1 MSSTNAAMLH
11 QPQVGQS
18 SWANRATKALLLLAF
33 SLLSACASVVPRGGE
48 IKTSTPVVTPDVNNV
63 VARDSDRHRV
73 ALLLPVSGPDAEVGQ
88 SIANATTLALLD
100 TNNRSIRMTTYDT
113 ALGVDVAARKAI
125 ADGNR
130 LILGPLRGD
139 NVITVADIARPA
151 GVPIISFSNDIGV
164 AGRNV
169 FLLGHLPGQSIER
182 VISYAKSMGMS
193 RFGAIVPKTVYGQR
207 ASTNIQTAVRNAGAT
222 LTSVQESDGTAASID
237 AATRKLAAAGAI
249 DAVLIADNG
258 RVAIATI
265 SSLRTRGLGKA
276 KILGTDL
283 WNTDGTLAG
292 KPMIYG
298 AMFASVPDGI
308 YKQYA
313 DKYRLR
319 YGKSPLRLSSLGY
332 DSVLLV
338 ARVAENW
345 KIGSTFPVARL
356 TDAGGFSGIDGA
368 FRFMANGMSERMLE
382 VQKIQA
388 GQFVTVDPAPRTF
401 AK

>member
-1 MSSTNAAMLH
+1 MLSTNAAMLH
-11 QPQVGQS
+11 QSQVGQS
-18 SWANRATKALLLLAF
+18 AWVNRASKALVLLAF
-33 SLLSACASVVPRGGE
+33 SLLAACASVVPRGGE

-73 ALLLPVSGPDAEVGQ
+73 ALLLPVSGPDADVGQ

-169 FLLGHLPGQSIER
+169 FLLGHLPGQSIDR
-182 VISYAKSMGMS
+182 VVSYAKSMGMS

-207 ASTNIQTAVRNAGAT
+207 ASTNMLAAVRNAGAT

-237 AATRKLAAAGAI
+237 AATRKLAAAGPI

-298 AMFASVPDGI
+298 ALFASVPDGI

-319 YGKSPLRLSSLGY
+319 YGKAPLRLSSLGY

-345 KIGSTFPVARL
+345 KIGSSFPVARL
-356 TDAGGFSGIDGA
+356 TDSGGFSGIDGA

-388 GQFVTVDPAPRTF
+388 GQFVTVDPAPRSF
-401 AK
+401 AR